1 MNYWN
6 STNKKKNINW
16 KEYHQ
21 KRKLNEKREM
31 EEELKRKEVQDKAFF
46 RAKKENLND
55 WTFPFSKMYNEDIQT
70 LFCFLEDYYD
80 RALNFKNFEEYNKK
94 TKYFTKEEDIFQKFL
109 TFRYL
114 KEILIPKIETH
125 KYFEEFLKWK
135 NKEKNEILEFLI
147 PSFPVKIKSGNT
159 KTTSN
164 KDFFPAAYSISNHK
178 FIHYNTKER
187 IDFLAFDLD
196 FYNGKEA
203 IQTFATIESFKQ
215 HLITKLGKDLIPSL
229 IIQTS
234 KGYQFFYH
242 LKVPVLTENKK
253 AVKFLR
259 DIKAGMIELLD
270 LDKIASSKLYGV
282 FRGPIKNPTEYTLKK
297 DFQLKDFLKFSKKS
311 NNINTFNNSLYGNSE
326 NVNHKSFREG
336 NRNHYLF
343 LRGLIF
349 SNNKKDLTFE
359 IIFNRILGINLKG
372 NKPLQE
378 SEVKIIARSVFGY
391 YKTDKINLKILIR
404 KGIMGFEK
412 PSNLSADEFKILVK
426 ERQKLSAERTN
437 KIRDKNKNQKAL
449 EKAREINSINQQ
461 REMINKLQ
469 AAKDFLRKNHEKI
482 TKAAI
487 QKKSKCDIRT
497 VRKYFDLLN

>member
-1 MNYWN
+1 MKKLTKSEIKKLSKADFKIWLEAETKRTKLINEIDN
-6 STNKKKNINW
+6 KMDKNKLLIHKKK
-16 KEYHQ
+16 
-21 KRKLNEKREM
+21 LG
-31 EEELKRKEVQDKAFF
+31 DKF
-46 RAKKENLND
+46 D
-55 WTFPFSKMYNEDIQT
+55 
-70 LFCFLEDYYD
+70 
-80 RALNFKNFEEYNKK
+80 
-94 TKYFTKEEDIFQKFL
+94 FTKMSFKEFERFYNASKLGLLKIWLYEYEFVTFEDFFL
-109 TFRYL
+109 IKYIQ
-114 KEILIPKIETH
+114 EILIPRVEKSE
-125 KYFEEFLKWK
+125 YFDEFLRQYKT
-135 NKEKNEILEFLI
+135 EEEIKNEILEFLI
-147 PSFPVKIKSGNT
+147 PNFPAEIKSGNT

-164 KDFFPAAYSISNHK
+164 KDFFSAAYSISNHK
-178 FIHYNTKER
+178 FIHYNTKKR
-187 IDFLAFDLD
+187 IDFIAFDLD

-203 IQTFATIESFKQ
+203 IKTFPTIESFKQ

-437 KIRDKNKNQKAL
+437 KIRDKDKNQKAL
-449 EKAREINSINQQ
+449 EKAREINSIKQQ
-461 REMINKLQ
+461 SEMINKLQ
-469 AAKDFLRKNHEKI
+469 VAKDFLRKNHEKI